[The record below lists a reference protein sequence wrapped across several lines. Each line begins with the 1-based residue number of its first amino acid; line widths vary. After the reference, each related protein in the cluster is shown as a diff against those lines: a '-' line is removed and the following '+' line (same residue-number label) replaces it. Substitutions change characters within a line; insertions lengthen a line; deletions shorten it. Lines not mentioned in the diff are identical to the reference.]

1 MGELLEAF
9 GPQHG
14 PKLKKAQKSESVDPP
29 RDPQGDPKIFRKPSK
44 YQKRG

>member
-14 PKLKKAQKSESVDPP
+14 PKLKKVSPWTPP
-29 RDPQGDPKIFRKPSK
+29 RDPQGDPKIFRNP
-44 YQKRG
+44 

>member
-14 PKLKKAQKSESVDPP
+14 PKLKKARKSESVDPP
-29 RDPQGDPKIFRKPSK
+29 EEIANDPCGPLK
-44 YQKRG
+44 